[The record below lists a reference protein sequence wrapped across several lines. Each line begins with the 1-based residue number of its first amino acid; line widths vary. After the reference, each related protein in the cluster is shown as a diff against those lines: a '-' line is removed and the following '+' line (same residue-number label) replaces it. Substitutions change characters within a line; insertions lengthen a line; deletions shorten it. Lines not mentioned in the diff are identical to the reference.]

1 MHDSLRLPDR
11 VSSAYGD
18 ANRHVHLP
26 CSVHLLP
33 VFAHVQ
39 GRVPGG
45 SLRPNSG
52 CCCLQTSS
60 HQKSSKKSNITA
72 KKNSKEESQ
81 TPTPSSKEITPKT
94 NRGIAQF
101 FSPQT
106 ATQSKSATKES
117 VSKLCKTPPALNG
130 KITSRKEDVATPK
143 TKNPKE
149 SGKTPQIKKPA
160 SPSGGNLL
168 NYFSKSSPST
178 PSGPSASN
186 HNHEDFNIVN
196 SKSLCNGK
204 SPTHKKKTRNSATKI
219 SKQENSPDLQKKE
232 DHKTRKSG
240 LKSRIFNPPETSDG
254 STKLENLFNQSP
266 VKNSKIAKD
275 EKEISNHC
283 AAEAEGNSEQRT
295 TTKSVEALKAKEASD
310 SASNA
315 SDLPKASTSATA
327 IAHRG
332 CGTSSPTTT
341 QNYAIRTSPLAKNLA
356 DSCLVPPSDCRKVTA
371 EKIEK
376 PSTPSS
382 GTVILLDEVMQ
393 TYRIFFLS

>member
-1 MHDSLRLPDR
+1 M
-11 VSSAYGD
+11 
-18 ANRHVHLP
+18 
-26 CSVHLLP
+26 
-33 VFAHVQ
+33 
-39 GRVPGG
+39 
-45 SLRPNSG
+45 
-52 CCCLQTSS
+52 
-60 HQKSSKKSNITA
+60 
-72 KKNSKEESQ
+72 
-81 TPTPSSKEITPKT
+81 
-94 NRGIAQF
+94 
-101 FSPQT
+101 
-106 ATQSKSATKES
+106 
-117 VSKLCKTPPALNG
+117 
-130 KITSRKEDVATPK
+130 
-143 TKNPKE
+143 
-149 SGKTPQIKKPA
+149 
-160 SPSGGNLL
+160 L

-315 SDLPKASTSATA
+315 SDLPKAATSATA
-327 IAHRG
+327 CIAHG
-332 CGTSSPTTT
+332 VAGTLSSPPKD
-341 QNYAIRTSPLAKNLA
+341 AMRTSPLAKNLA

-382 GTVILLDEVMQ
+382 GTVILLDEVMK
-393 TYRIFFLS
+393 TYRILFLS